1 MSDAF
6 SLIGQTISHYRIL
19 EKLGGGGMGVVY
31 KAEDT
36 DLRRFVALK
45 FLPDDVARDP
55 LALTR
60 FQREA
65 QAASALNHPNI
76 CTIYEV
82 GVENQ
87 RPFLVMEYLD
97 GETLKHR
104 IAGRPLELEL
114 LLSVSM
120 EIADALDAAHAQGII
135 HRDIKPANIFITKR
149 GRAKVLDFGLA
160 KLAAP
165 TRGASGS
172 GSGAGVA
179 SDSQRAES
187 ENTVTGSTGDY
198 HLTSPGSTLGTVAYM
213 SPEQVRAKQ
222 LDARTDLFS
231 FGAALYEMA
240 TGTLPFHGESP
251 GVIFEA
257 ILNRAPV
264 PAMRLNPNL
273 PPELERIINKGLE
286 KDRTLRYQHA
296 SEMHADL
303 KRLQRDASSGHISG
317 VGSSAY
323 AAGGSGSITGA
334 ATIRSKGTLIGI
346 AAVIL
351 AAAVGGYFFTKRNK
365 HADPVATTSSTRS
378 ATPATTLAT
387 AGNPRRAIAVLGFKN
402 LSGKPEYSWMS
413 TALAEMMTTELGQGD
428 ELRTIPGESVAHMK
442 LNLAIPDADSFGKDT
457 LNRIRNNLGSD
468 DVVVGSYL
476 PLGNGQIRLDLRL
489 QDTAAGET
497 VATVSEKG
505 KESEIDDL
513 VERAGSELR
522 AKLGIGALSGSQS
535 VVVKATM
542 PSNAEAARLYSEGL
556 QKLRIFDALAA
567 RDLLQKAVALDPN
580 HAPTRPALAEAW
592 STLGYDDKAKEQAR
606 RALELSSRF
615 SSEERL
621 LIEGRAHEL
630 LHEDPKAVE
639 GYRTLFQLFPDRVDY
654 GLLLLRAQLSA
665 GQNEDA
671 TATLATLRKLPA
683 TDVEAA
689 RLDLIEAN
697 LGGLGGDFK
706 REQVFAEKAA
716 AGGRA
721 IGAKLLEAEAL
732 LMEANARER
741 MGQSDQAIPLIKQ
754 ARELYM
760 SAGYREGAA
769 RTLLINGDILYDQG
783 HYEEAKGLFQD
794 ALVVFQETG
803 SHARIRSSY
812 ERLGN
817 VAYSQGQFVEAKE
830 IYGKALRLDEE
841 VHNVRGLSSDYGNL
855 ANTLDS
861 LGDLKGSLK
870 MQLQS
875 LAAFNEVGDKRGA
888 AETLN
893 NLGNL
898 YVEIGNFDEARKQY
912 DQALTIDKETSY
924 RRGEPFPISGIGD
937 TLLAKGDTAGAGK
950 KYAEA
955 LALCEE
961 IKDEDFGA
969 QVRTAMSFVALLEK
983 RFGDGEALARQAAA
997 AFDKNNSPGSGAW
1010 AHAMLARNLLGA
1022 GKLEEARAEAAKA
1035 VTLAQQTS
1043 GKTPRFEAVL
1053 ADASVKAK
1061 TGQVA
1066 EARKELE
1073 STLAETR
1080 KYGYL
1085 SYELQTRLALCE
1097 VELAAG
1103 DATAHARLSA
1113 LETEAKAHGLLLVA
1127 NQARTLYQ
1135 GK

>member
-1 MSDAF
+1 MPDAS
-6 SLIGQTISHYRIL
+6 SLIGQTVSHYRIV

-104 IAGRPLELEL
+104 IAGRPLELET
-114 LLSVSM
+114 LLSISM

-135 HRDIKPANIFITKR
+135 HRDIKPANIFVTKR
-149 GRAKVLDFGLA
+149 GHAKVLDFGLA
-160 KLAAP
+160 KVAA
-165 TRGASGS
+165 TSGSGS
-172 GSGAGVA
+172 GSGAGSGA
-179 SDSQRAES
+179 AERFAES

-213 SPEQVRAKQ
+213 SPEQVRAKE

-231 FGAALYEMA
+231 FGAALYEMG
-240 TGTLPFHGESP
+240 TGTLPFRGESP

-264 PAMRLNPNL
+264 PAVRLNPDL
-273 PPELERIINKGLE
+273 PPELERIIEKALE

-303 KRLQRDASSGHISG
+303 KRLQRDVSSGHISS
-317 VGSSAY
+317 VGSGAY
-323 AAGGSGSITGA
+323 TAGSSGSMPAVA
-334 ATIRSKGTLIGI
+334 ANRNKGTLVGIG
-346 AAVIL
+346 AVIL
-351 AAAVGGYFFTKRNK
+351 AAVLGGYFFTKRNK
-365 HADPVATTSSTRS
+365 PSDSHPANSNATPSSPGASSPVA
-378 ATPATTLAT
+378 

-402 LSGKPEYSWMS
+402 LSEKPEYSWLS
-413 TALAEMMTTELGQGD
+413 TALAEMLTTELGEGD

-442 LNLAIPDADSFGKDT
+442 LSLAIPDADSFGKET
-457 LNRIRNNLGSD
+457 LNRIRKNLGSD

-535 VVVKATM
+535 AVVKATM

-556 QKLRIFDALAA
+556 QKLRMFDALAG

-580 HAPTRPALAEAW
+580 HAPTRSALAEAW

-606 RALELSSRF
+606 RALELSAKF
-615 SSEERL
+615 SAEERL
-621 LIEGRAHEL
+621 LIEGRAHDL
-630 LHEDPKAVE
+630 LREEPKAVE
-639 GYRTLFQLFPDRVDY
+639 SYRTLTQLFPDRVDY
-654 GLLLLRAQLSA
+654 GLLLLRAQVSG

-671 TATLATLRKLPA
+671 AATLATLRKLPA
-683 TDVEAA
+683 TEVEAA

-716 AGGRA
+716 AGGKA

-732 LMEANARER
+732 LLEANARER
-741 MGQSDQAIPLIKQ
+741 MGQSDQAISLITQ
-754 ARELYM
+754 ARELYT

-769 RTLLINGDILYDQG
+769 RTLLINGDILFDQG
-783 HYEEAKGLFQD
+783 HYEEAKKLFND
-794 ALVVFQETG
+794 ALAVFQETG
-803 SHARIRSSY
+803 SHGRIRSSY

-817 VAYSQGQFVEAKE
+817 VAYSQGKLVEAKE
-830 IYGKALRLDEE
+830 FYGKALRLDQE
-841 VHNVRGLSSDYGNL
+841 VHNVHGLSSDYGNM
-855 ANTLDS
+855 ANALDG
-861 LGDLKGSLK
+861 LGDLKESLK

-888 AETLN
+888 SETLN

-898 YVEIGNFDEARKQY
+898 YVELGSIDEARKQY
-912 DQALTIDKETSY
+912 DQALSIAKETSY

-955 LALCEE
+955 LALCNEM
-961 IKDEDFGA
+961 KDEDFGA
-969 QVRTAMSFVALLEK
+969 QVRTAMAFVALLEK
-983 RFGDGEALARQAAA
+983 RFADGEALARQATIL
-997 AFDKNNSPGSGAW
+997 FDKNNSTGNAAW
-1010 AHAMLARNLLGA
+1010 AHAMLARNLLA
-1022 GKLEEARAEAAKA
+1022 SGKLDEARAEAAKA
-1035 VTLAQQTS
+1035 VTLGQQTS
-1043 GKTPRFEAVL
+1043 GKTPRYEAVL
-1053 ADASVKAK
+1053 ADALVKAK
-1061 TGQVA
+1061 EGQVA

-1073 STLAETR
+1073 ALVAETR

-1085 SYELQTRLALCE
+1085 AYELQTRLALCE

-1103 DATAHARLSA
+1103 DVTARAQLSA

-1127 NQARTLYQ
+1127 NLARAMYQ

>member
-1 MSDAF
+1 MAETS
-6 SLIGQTISHYRIL
+6 SLIGQTVSHYRIV

-36 DLRRFVALK
+36 DLKRFVALK

-82 GVENQ
+82 GLEDH

-104 IAGRPLELEL
+104 IAGRPLELET

-135 HRDIKPANIFITKR
+135 HRDIKPANIFITRR
-149 GRAKVLDFGLA
+149 GHAKVLDFGLA
-160 KLAAP
+160 KLGAP
-165 TRGASGS
+165 TRGSS
-172 GSGAGVA
+172 GSGAGVG
-179 SDSQRAES
+179 SGSQSAES
-187 ENTVTGSTGDY
+187 ENTVTGNPVDY

-213 SPEQVRAKQ
+213 SPEQVRAKP

-231 FGAALYEMA
+231 FSATLYEMA
-240 TGTLPFHGESP
+240 TGTLPFRGESP

-264 PAMRLNPNL
+264 PVVQLNPDV

-303 KRLQRDASSGHISG
+303 KRLQRDTTSGHISG
-317 VGSSAY
+317 AGSSAY
-323 AAGGSGSITGA
+323 PAAGSGSIVGVP
-334 ATIRSKGTLIGI
+334 TIRGKGTLVGL

-351 AAAVGGYFFTKRNK
+351 AAVVGGYFLSKRNK
-365 HADPVATTSSTRS
+365 NTDASVSTSPAGSST
-378 ATPATTLAT
+378 TPATPVA
-387 AGNPRRAIAVLGFKN
+387 ARNARRAIAVLGFKN
-402 LSGKPEYSWMS
+402 LSENPEYSWLS
-413 TALAEMMTTELGQGD
+413 TALAEMMTTELGEGD
-428 ELRTIPGESVAHMK
+428 ELRTIPGENVAQMK
-442 LNLAIPDADSFGKDT
+442 LNLAIPEADSYGKDT
-457 LNRIRNNLGSD
+457 LSRIRNNLGSD

-513 VERAGSELR
+513 VGRAGSELR
-522 AKLGIGALSGSQS
+522 AKIGIGALNAAQS
-535 VVVKATM
+535 VVVKASM
-542 PSNAEAARLYSEGL
+542 PSNPEAARLYSEGL
-556 QKLRIFDALAA
+556 QKLRMFDALGA
-567 RDLLQKAVALDPN
+567 RDSLQKAVALDPN
-580 HAPTRPALAEAW
+580 HAPTRSALAAAW
-592 STLGYDDKAKEQAR
+592 STLGYDDKAKEQGR
-606 RALELSSRF
+606 RALELSTKF

-621 LIEGRAHEL
+621 LIEGRTHEV
-630 LHEDPKAVE
+630 LHEYAKAVE
-639 GYRTLFQLFPDRVDY
+639 SYRALSQLFPDRVDY
-654 GLLLLRAQLSA
+654 GLLLLRTQISA

-671 TATLATLRKLPA
+671 AATLANLRKLPA

-689 RLDLIEAN
+689 QLDLNEAN
-697 LGGLGGDFK
+697 LGEFGGDFK
-706 REQVFAEKAA
+706 RQQVFAEKAA
-716 AGGRA
+716 AEGKA

-732 LMEANARER
+732 HVEANARER
-741 MGQSDQAIPLIKQ
+741 MGQSEQAIPLIKQ

-760 SAGYREGAA
+760 AAGYRDEAA

-803 SHARIRSSY
+803 AERRVRAAF

-817 VAYSQGQFVEAKE
+817 VWYSQGNYAEAKQYYE
-830 IYGKALRLDEE
+830 RALRLDEE

-861 LGDLKGSLK
+861 VGDLKGALK
-870 MQLQS
+870 MQVQS

-898 YVEIGNFDEARKQY
+898 YIELGNIDEARKQY
-912 DQALTIDKETSY
+912 EQALSTARETSY
-924 RRGEPFPISGIGD
+924 RRGEPSPIAGIGD
-937 TLLAKGDTAGAGK
+937 TLLWKGDTAGAGK

-955 LALCEE
+955 LAVCEE
-961 IKDEDFGA
+961 IKDEDYGA
-969 QVRTAMSFVALLEK
+969 QARTAMAFVALVEK
-983 RFGDGEALARQAAA
+983 RFGDGEGSARQAVTV
-997 AFDKNNSPGSGAW
+997 FDRNNSSETGAW
-1010 AHAMLARNLLGA
+1010 AHAILARNLLGA
-1022 GKLEEARAEAAKA
+1022 GKFDEARVEAAKA
-1035 VTLAQQTS
+1035 ISLAQKTS

-1053 ADASVKAK
+1053 ADARVKAK
-1061 TGQVA
+1061 AGQTS
-1066 EARKELE
+1066 EARKEFE
-1073 STLAETR
+1073 GVLAETR

-1085 SYELQTRLALCE
+1085 TYEFQIRLALCE
-1097 VELAAG
+1097 LELAAG

-1113 LETEAKAHGLLLVA
+1113 LETEARADGLLLVA
-1127 NQARTLYQ
+1127 NQARMLYQ

>member
-1 MSDAF
+1 MPEAV
-6 SLIGQTISHYRIL
+6 SLIGQTVSHYRIV

-45 FLPDDVARDP
+45 FLPDDVARDA

-76 CTIYEV
+76 STIYEV
-82 GVENQ
+82 GVEHQ

-104 IAGRPLELEL
+104 IAGRPLELEP

-149 GRAKVLDFGLA
+149 GHAKVLDFGLA
-160 KLAAP
+160 KLAP
-165 TRGASGS
+165 TRPASGS
-172 GSGAGVA
+172 GSGAG
-179 SDSQRAES
+179 SGSPFAES

-213 SPEQVRAKQ
+213 SPEQVRAKE

-231 FGAALYEMA
+231 FAAALYEMA
-240 TGTLPFHGESP
+240 TGTLPFRGESP

-257 ILNRAPV
+257 ILNRAPMPV
-264 PAMRLNPNL
+264 ARLNPDL

-317 VGSSAY
+317 AGTSAY
-323 AAGGSGSITGA
+323 AAGGPGSIAGVP
-334 ATIRSKGTLIGI
+334 TIRGKGALIGI
-346 AAVIL
+346 AAAVL
-351 AAAVGGYFFTKRNK
+351 AAVVVGGYFFTKRNTQTEVG
-365 HADPVATTSSTRS
+365 ASTSSAGTLTTSST
-378 ATPATTLAT
+378 TAT

-402 LSGKPEYSWMS
+402 LSEKPEYSWLS
-413 TALAEMMTTELGQGD
+413 TALAEMMTTELGEGD

-457 LNRIRNNLGSD
+457 LNRIRKNLGSD

-522 AKLGIGALSGSQS
+522 AKLGIGALNGSQS

-556 QKLRIFDALAA
+556 QKLRMFDALAA
-567 RDLLQKAVALDPN
+567 RDSLRKAAALDPN
-580 HAPTRPALAEAW
+580 HAPTRSALAEAW
-592 STLGYDDKAKEQAR
+592 STLGYDDKAKEQAQ
-606 RALELSSRF
+606 RALELSAKF

-630 LHEDPKAVE
+630 LREGPKAVE
-639 GYRTLFQLFPDRVDY
+639 SYRTLSQLFPDRVDY
-654 GLLLLRAQLSA
+654 GLLLLRAQLSG

-671 TATLATLRKLPA
+671 TATLANLRKLPA
-683 TDVEAA
+683 TEVEAA

-697 LGGLGGDFK
+697 LGGVGGDFK
-706 REQVFAEKAA
+706 REQVFAEKAV
-716 AGGRA
+716 AGGRG

-754 ARELYM
+754 ARERYM

-783 HYEEAKGLFQD
+783 HYEEAKGLFND

-803 SHARIRSSY
+803 SHGRIRSTY

-817 VAYSQGQFVEAKE
+817 VAYSQGKLVEAKA
-830 IYGKALRLDEE
+830 YYDKTLRLDEE

-855 ANTLDS
+855 ANALDG
-861 LGDLKGSLK
+861 LGDLKGSLR

-888 AETLN
+888 SETLN

-912 DQALTIDKETSY
+912 DQALSIAKETAY

-961 IKDEDFGA
+961 MKDEDFGG

-983 RFGDGEALARQAAA
+983 RFGDGEGLARQAAT
-997 AFDKNNSPGSGAW
+997 AFDKNNAPGNGAW

-1022 GKLEEARAEAAKA
+1022 GKLDEARAEATKA
-1035 VTLAQQTS
+1035 VTLAQQQS

-1053 ADASVKAK
+1053 ADARVKAK
-1061 TGQVA
+1061 GGLA
-1066 EARKELE
+1066 PEARKELE
-1073 STLAETR
+1073 AVLGETR

-1097 VELAAG
+1097 VELGAG
-1103 DATAHARLSA
+1103 DATARTRLSA
-1113 LETEAKAHGLLLVA
+1113 LETEAKGRGLLLVA
-1127 NQARTLYQ
+1127 NQARLLE
-1135 GK
+1135 

>member
-1 MSDAF
+1 MPDAV
-6 SLIGQTISHYRIL
+6 SLIGQTVSHYRIV
-19 EKLGGGGMGVVY
+19 ERLGGGGMGVVY

-82 GVENQ
+82 GVEDQ
-87 RPFLVMEYLD
+87 RPFLAMEYLD

-104 IAGRPLELEL
+104 IAGRPLELEP

-149 GRAKVLDFGLA
+149 GHAKVLDFGLA
-160 KLAAP
+160 KLAP
-165 TRGASGS
+165 TRRASGS
-172 GSGAGVA
+172 DAGSG
-179 SDSQRAES
+179 SPFAES

-213 SPEQVRAKQ
+213 SPEQVRAKE

-231 FGAALYEMA
+231 FAAALYEMA
-240 TGTLPFHGESP
+240 TGTLPFRGESP

-264 PAMRLNPNL
+264 PVVRLNPDL

-317 VGSSAY
+317 AGSSAY
-323 AAGGSGSITGA
+323 AAGGSGSIVRVP
-334 ATIRSKGTLIGI
+334 TIRSKGALIGI
-346 AAVIL
+346 AAAVL
-351 AAAVGGYFFTKRNK
+351 AAVVVGGYFFPKRNK
-365 HADPVATTSSTRS
+365 QTEVGASTPSAGTLTTSST
-378 ATPATTLAT
+378 AAT

-402 LSGKPEYSWMS
+402 LSEKPEYSWLS
-413 TALAEMMTTELGQGD
+413 TALAEMMTTELGAGD

-442 LNLAIPDADSFGKDT
+442 LNLAIPDADSFSKDT
-457 LNRIRNNLGSD
+457 LNRIRENLGSD

-476 PLGNGQIRLDLRL
+476 PLGNGQLRLDLRL
-489 QDTAAGET
+489 QDTTAGET

-522 AKLGIGALSGSQS
+522 AKLGIGALNGSQS

-556 QKLRIFDALAA
+556 QKLRMFDALAA
-567 RDLLQKAVALDPN
+567 RDLLRKAVALDPN
-580 HAPTRPALAEAW
+580 HAPTRSALAEAW
-592 STLGYDDKAKEQAR
+592 STLGYDDKAKEQAQ
-606 RALELSSRF
+606 RALELSAKF

-630 LHEDPKAVE
+630 LREGPKAVE
-639 GYRTLFQLFPDRVDY
+639 SYRTLSQLFPDRVDY
-654 GLLLLRAQLSA
+654 GLLLLRAQLSG

-671 TATLATLRKLPA
+671 TATLANLRKLPA
-683 TDVEAA
+683 TEVEAA

-697 LGGLGGDFK
+697 LGGVGGDFK
-706 REQVFAEKAA
+706 REQVFAEKAV
-716 AGGRA
+716 AGGRG

-783 HYEEAKGLFQD
+783 HYEEAKGLFND

-803 SHARIRSSY
+803 SHGRIRSTY

-817 VAYSQGQFVEAKE
+817 VAYSQGKLVEAKAYYE
-830 IYGKALRLDEE
+830 KTMRLDEE

-855 ANTLDS
+855 ANALDG

-870 MQLQS
+870 IQLQS

-888 AETLN
+888 SETLN

-912 DQALTIDKETSY
+912 DQALSIAKETAY

-950 KYAEA
+950 KYAGA

-961 IKDEDFGA
+961 MKDEDFGG

-983 RFGDGEALARQAAA
+983 RFGDGEGLARQAAT
-997 AFDKNNSPGSGAW
+997 AFDKNNSPGNGAW
-1010 AHAMLARNLLGA
+1010 AHAMLARNLLGG
-1022 GKLEEARAEAAKA
+1022 GKLDEARAEATKA
-1035 VTLAQQTS
+1035 VTLAQQQS

-1053 ADASVKAK
+1053 ADARVKAK
-1061 TGQVA
+1061 AGLA
-1066 EARKELE
+1066 PEARKELE
-1073 STLAETR
+1073 AVLAETR

-1103 DATAHARLSA
+1103 DATAQARLNA
-1113 LETEAKAHGLLLVA
+1113 LETEAKGRGLLLVA
-1127 NQARTLYQ
+1127 NQARMLDQ

>member
-1 MSDAF
+1 MTEPS
-6 SLIGQTISHYRIL
+6 SLIGQTVSHYRIV

-36 DLRRFVALK
+36 DLRRFAALK
-45 FLPDDVARDP
+45 FLPDAVARDP

-82 GVENQ
+82 GVEQQ

-104 IAGRPLELEL
+104 IAGRPLELEA

-120 EIADALDAAHAQGII
+120 EIADALDAAHGQGII

-149 GRAKVLDFGLA
+149 GHAKVLDFGLA

-165 TRGASGS
+165 TRGAPGS
-172 GSGAGVA
+172 GSGAGTG
-179 SDSQRAES
+179 SRFAES
-187 ENTVTGSTGDY
+187 ENTVTASTGDY

-213 SPEQVRAKQ
+213 SPEQVRAKE
-222 LDARTDLFS
+222 LDVRTDLFS
-231 FGAALYEMA
+231 FSAALYEMA
-240 TGTLPFHGESP
+240 TGTLPFRGESQ

-264 PAMRLNPNL
+264 PAGRLNPDL

-317 VGSSAY
+317 AASSAY
-323 AAGGSGSITGA
+323 AAGGSSAMAGVTM
-334 ATIRSKGTLIGI
+334 IRGKGTLIGI

-351 AAAVGGYFFTKRNK
+351 AALVGGYFFTKRNK
-365 HADPVATTSSTRS
+365 RTDPGASASSAGTAAS
-378 ATPATTLAT
+378 APMPTPTK

-402 LSGKPEYSWMS
+402 LSEKPEYSWLS
-413 TALAEMMTTELGQGD
+413 TALAEMMTTELGEGD

-457 LNRIRNNLGSD
+457 LNRIRKNLGSD

-513 VERAGSELR
+513 VERAGNELR

-556 QKLRIFDALAA
+556 QKLRMFDALAA
-567 RDLLQKAVALDPN
+567 RDLLLKTVALDPN
-580 HAPTRPALAEAW
+580 HAPTRSALAEVW

-606 RALELSSRF
+606 RALELSAKF

-630 LHEDPKAVE
+630 LREGPKAVE
-639 GYRTLFQLFPDRVDY
+639 SYRTLAQLFPDRVDY
-654 GLLLLRAQLSA
+654 GLLLLRAQLSG
-665 GQNEDA
+665 GQSDDA
-671 TATLATLRKLPA
+671 AATLANLRKLPA
-683 TDVEAA
+683 TEVEEA

-697 LGGLGGDFK
+697 LGGLVGDFK
-706 REQVFAEKAA
+706 REQVFAEKAV
-716 AGGRA
+716 AGGRV

-732 LMEANARER
+732 QMEANARER
-741 MGQSDQAIPLIKQ
+741 MGQSDQAIPLIKR
-754 ARELYM
+754 ARELYT
-760 SAGYREGAA
+760 SAGYRDGAA

-783 HYEEAKGLFQD
+783 HYDEAKGLFED
-794 ALVVFQETG
+794 ALAVFQETG
-803 SHARIRSSY
+803 SHGRIRASY

-817 VAYSQGQFVEAKE
+817 VAYSQGKLVEAKE
-830 IYGKALRLDEE
+830 YYEKTLRLDEE
-841 VHNVRGLSSDYGNL
+841 VHNVRGLSSDYGNM
-855 ANTLDS
+855 ANTLDG

-888 AETLN
+888 SETLN

-898 YVEIGNFDEARKQY
+898 YVELGNFDEARKQY
-912 DQALTIDKETSY
+912 DQALSIAKETSY
-924 RRGEPFPISGIGD
+924 RRAEPFPIAGIGD

-961 IKDEDFGA
+961 MKEEDFGA
-969 QVRTAMSFVALLEK
+969 QVRTAMSFVALVEK
-983 RFGDGEALARQAAA
+983 RFGDGEDLARQAAT
-997 AFDKNNSPGSGAW
+997 AFDKNNSPGNGAG
-1010 AHAMLARNLLGA
+1010 AHAILARNLLGA
-1022 GKLEEARAEAAKA
+1022 GKLDEARAEAAKA

-1043 GKTPRFEAVL
+1043 GKTPRFEAVF
-1053 ADASVKAK
+1053 ADARVKAK
-1061 TGQVA
+1061 NGQVP

-1073 STLAETR
+1073 AVLAETR

-1113 LETEAKAHGLLLVA
+1113 LETEAKAHGLMLVA
-1127 NQARTLYQ
+1127 NQARMLNQ

>member
-1 MSDAF
+1 MADAP
-6 SLIGQTISHYRIL
+6 SLIGQTVSHYRIL
-19 EKLGGGGMGVVY
+19 ERLGGGGMGVVY

-36 DLRRFVALK
+36 DLRRYVALK

-55 LALTR
+55 LSLTR

-82 GVENQ
+82 GVEDQ

-104 IAGRPLELEL
+104 IAGRPLELET

-149 GRAKVLDFGLA
+149 EHAKILDFGLA
-160 KLAAP
+160 KQAGPA
-165 TRGASGS
+165 RSGSGS
-172 GSGAGVA
+172 GSGAG
-179 SDSQRAES
+179 SGSRFAES
-187 ENTVTGSTGDY
+187 ENTVTASEGGY

-213 SPEQVRAKQ
+213 SPEQVRAKE

-231 FGAALYEMA
+231 FAATLYEMA
-240 TGTLPFHGESP
+240 TGTLPFRGESP

-264 PAMRLNPNL
+264 PAMRLNPDL
-273 PPELERIINKGLE
+273 PQELERIINKGLE

-317 VGSSAY
+317 VGSAAY
-323 AAGGSGSITGA
+323 GAAGSGAIAGMPTMRG
-334 ATIRSKGTLIGI
+334 KGRQIGI
-346 AAVIL
+346 AALIL
-351 AAAVGGYFFTKRNK
+351 AVMVGGYFFIKRNK
-365 HADPVATTSSTRS
+365 RSDAGAAASPGGTSTSA
-378 ATPATTLAT
+378 ATPAT

-402 LSGKPEYSWMS
+402 LSEKPEYSWLS
-413 TALAEMMTTELGQGD
+413 TALAEMMTTELGEGD
-428 ELRTIPGESVAHMK
+428 ELRTISGESVAHMK
-442 LNLAIPDADSFGKDT
+442 LNLAIPDADSFSKDT
-457 LNRIRNNLGSD
+457 LNRIRKNLGSD

-505 KESEIDDL
+505 KESEVDDL

-522 AKLGIGALSGSQS
+522 AKLGIGALSGPQA

-556 QKLRIFDALAA
+556 QKLRVFDALAA

-580 HAPTRPALAEAW
+580 HAPTRSALAEAW

-606 RALELSSRF
+606 RALELSAKF

-630 LHEDPKAVE
+630 LREGPKAVE
-639 GYRTLFQLFPDRVDY
+639 SYRTLSQLFPDRVDY
-654 GLLLLRAQLSA
+654 GLLLLRAQLSG
-665 GQNEDA
+665 GQQEDA
-671 TATLATLRKLPA
+671 TATLANLRKLPA
-683 TDVEAA
+683 TEVEEA
-689 RLDLIEAN
+689 RLDLSEAN
-697 LGGLGGDFK
+697 VGGLAGDFK
-706 REQVFAEKAA
+706 REQVFAEKAVA
-716 AGGRA
+716 SGKA

-732 LMEANARER
+732 LIEANARER
-741 MGQSDQAIPLIKQ
+741 MGQSEQAIPLITR
-754 ARELYM
+754 ARELYTA
-760 SAGYREGAA
+760 AGYRDGAA
-769 RTLLINGDILYDQG
+769 RTLLINGDILFDQG
-783 HYEEAKGLFQD
+783 HYEEAKKLFHD
-794 ALVVFQETG
+794 ALAVFQETG
-803 SHARIRSSY
+803 SLGRIRASY

-817 VAYSQGQFVEAKE
+817 VAYSQGKLVEAKE
-830 IYGKALRLDEE
+830 YYGKTLQLDEQ
-841 VHNVRGLSSDYGNL
+841 VHNVRGLSSDYGNM
-855 ANTLDS
+855 ANALDG
-861 LGDLKGSLK
+861 LGDLQGSLK

-875 LAAFNEVGDKRGA
+875 LAAFQEVGDQRGA
-888 AETLN
+888 SETLN

-898 YVEIGNFDEARKQY
+898 YVEMGKFDEARKQY
-912 DQALTIDKETSY
+912 DQALEIAKETSY
-924 RRGEPFPISGIGD
+924 RRAEPYPISGIGD

-961 IKDEDFGA
+961 MKDEDFGG
-969 QVRTAMSFVALLEK
+969 QVRTAMAFVALLEK
-983 RFGDGEALARQAAA
+983 RFADGEGLARQAATT
-997 AFDKNNSPGSGAW
+997 FEKNNSQGNGAS
-1010 AHAMLARNLLGA
+1010 ARGMLARNLLGA
-1022 GKLEEARAEAAKA
+1022 GKLEEARAEVTKA

-1043 GKTPRFEAVL
+1043 GKTPRF
-1053 ADASVKAK
+1053 DASIAEAMVKAK
-1061 TGQVA
+1061 AGQA
-1066 EARKELE
+1066 PEARKELE
-1073 STLAETR
+1073 GVLAETR

-1103 DATAHARLSA
+1103 DATAHARLRA

-1127 NQARTLYQ
+1127 NQARQLDQ

>member
-1 MSDAF
+1 MPDAS
-6 SLIGQTISHYRIL
+6 SLIGQTVSHYRIV

-36 DLRRFVALK
+36 ELRRFVALK

-65 QAASALNHPNI
+65 QATSALNHPNI

-82 GVENQ
+82 GVEDQ

-104 IAGRPLELEL
+104 IAGRPLELEP
-114 LLSVSM
+114 LLSVSV

-149 GRAKVLDFGLA
+149 GHAKVLDFGLA

-172 GSGAGVA
+172 GSGAG
-179 SDSQRAES
+179 SGSQFAES

-198 HLTSPGSTLGTVAYM
+198 QLTSPGSTLGTVAYM
-213 SPEQVRAKQ
+213 SPEQVRGKE

-240 TGTLPFHGESP
+240 TGTLPFRGESP

-264 PAMRLNPNL
+264 PVVRLNPDL

-286 KDRTLRYQHA
+286 KDRMLRYQHA

-317 VGSSAY
+317 AGSSAY
-323 AAGGSGSITGA
+323 AAGGSSSIAGVP
-334 ATIRSKGTLIGI
+334 TIRGKGRLIGI

-351 AAAVGGYFFTKRNK
+351 AAVVGVYFFTKRNK
-365 HADPVATTSSTRS
+365 HTDAGASTSSAGTSTRPS
-378 ATPATTLAT
+378 TFAT
-387 AGNPRRAIAVLGFKN
+387 AENPRRAIAVLGFKN
-402 LSGKPEYSWMS
+402 LSEKPEYSWLS
-413 TALAEMMTTELGQGD
+413 TALAEMMTTELGEGD

-457 LNRIRNNLGSD
+457 LNRIRKNLGSD

-476 PLGNGQIRLDLRL
+476 PLGNGQIRLDMRL

-513 VERAGSELR
+513 VVRAGSELR
-522 AKLGIGALSGSQS
+522 AKLGIATLSGSQS

-542 PSNAEAARLYSEGL
+542 PSNAVAARLYSQGL
-556 QKLRIFDALAA
+556 QKLRMFDALAA

-580 HAPTRPALAEAW
+580 HAPTRSALAEAW

-606 RALELSSRF
+606 RALELSARF

-630 LHEDPKAVE
+630 LREGPKAVE
-639 GYRTLFQLFPDRVDY
+639 SYRMLSQLFPDRVDY
-654 GLLLLRAQLSA
+654 GLLLLRAQLSG

-671 TATLATLRKLPA
+671 TATLANLRKIPA
-683 TDVEAA
+683 SEVEAA

-706 REQVFAEKAA
+706 REQVFAEKAV

-741 MGQSDQAIPLIKQ
+741 MGQSDQAIPLIQQ
-754 ARELYM
+754 ARELYT

-769 RTLLINGDILYDQG
+769 RTLLINGDILFDQG
-783 HYEEAKGLFQD
+783 HYEEAKKLFND

-803 SHARIRSSY
+803 SHGRIRSSY

-817 VAYSQGQFVEAKE
+817 VAYSQGKLVEAKE
-830 IYGKALRLDEE
+830 YYERTMRLDEE

-855 ANTLDS
+855 ANALDG

-875 LAAFNEVGDKRGA
+875 LAAFNDVGDKRGA
-888 AETLN
+888 SETLN

-912 DQALTIDKETSY
+912 DQALAIAKETSY

-950 KYAEA
+950 KYTEA

-961 IKDEDFGA
+961 MKDEDFGG

-983 RFGDGEALARQAAA
+983 RFEDGEGLARQAAT
-997 AFDKNNSPGSGAW
+997 AFDKNNSPGNGAW
-1010 AHAMLARNLLGA
+1010 AHSILARNLLGA
-1022 GKLEEARAEAAKA
+1022 GKLDEARAEATKA

-1043 GKTPRFEAVL
+1043 GKTPRFEAAL
-1053 ADASVKAK
+1053 ADARVKAK
-1061 TGQVA
+1061 AGLA
-1066 EARKELE
+1066 PEARKELE
-1073 STLAETR
+1073 AVLAEAR

-1097 VELAAG
+1097 VELAAN

-1127 NQARTLYQ
+1127 NQARMLYQ

>member
-1 MSDAF
+1 MPDA
-6 SLIGQTISHYRIL
+6 SLIGQTVSHYRIV
-19 EKLGGGGMGVVY
+19 EKLGGGGMGLVY

-36 DLRRFVALK
+36 ELRRFVALK

-104 IAGRPLELEL
+104 VAGQALELEP
-114 LLSVSM
+114 LLSISM
-120 EIADALDAAHAQGII
+120 EIADALDAAHALGII

-149 GRAKVLDFGLA
+149 GHAKVLDFGLA
-160 KLAAP
+160 KLTAP

-172 GSGAGVA
+172 TSGLGSG
-179 SDSQRAES
+179 SQFTAS

-213 SPEQVRAKQ
+213 SPEQVRAKE

-240 TGTLPFHGESP
+240 TGTLPFRGESP

-257 ILNRAPV
+257 ILNRTPV
-264 PAMRLNPNL
+264 PVVRLNPDL
-273 PPELERIINKGLE
+273 PVELERIINKGLE

-317 VGSSAY
+317 AGSSAY
-323 AAGGSGSITGA
+323 AGRESSSIAGVS
-334 ATIRSKGTLIGI
+334 TIRGKGILIGI

-351 AAAVGGYFFTKRNK
+351 ATVVGGYFFESNK
-365 HADPVATTSSTRS
+365 HRDAGASTSSAGTS
-378 ATPATTLAT
+378 TTPLTPATT

-402 LSGKPEYSWMS
+402 LSEKPEYSWLS
-413 TALAEMMTTELGQGD
+413 TALAEMMTTELGEGD

-457 LNRIRNNLGSD
+457 LNRIRKNLGSD

-476 PLGNGQIRLDLRL
+476 PLGNGHIRLDLRL

-556 QKLRIFDALAA
+556 QKLRMFDALAA
-567 RDLLQKAVALDPN
+567 RDSLQKAVALDPH
-580 HAPTRPALAEAW
+580 HAPTRSALAEAW
-592 STLGYDDKAKEQAR
+592 STLGYDDEAKEQAR
-606 RALELSSRF
+606 RALEF
-615 SSEERL
+615 SAKFSAEERL

-630 LHEDPKAVE
+630 LREGPKAVE
-639 GYRTLFQLFPDRVDY
+639 SYRTLSQLFPDRVDY
-654 GLLLLRAQLSA
+654 GLLLLRAQLSG

-671 TATLATLRKLPA
+671 TATLGNLRRLPA
-683 TDVEAA
+683 TEVEAA

-697 LGGLGGDFK
+697 LGGLRGDFK
-706 REQVFAEKAA
+706 REQVFAEKAV

-769 RTLLINGDILYDQG
+769 RTLLINGDILFDQG
-783 HYEEAKGLFQD
+783 HFEEAKELFND
-794 ALVVFQETG
+794 ALLVFQETG
-803 SHARIRSSY
+803 SHGRIRSSY

-817 VAYSQGQFVEAKE
+817 VAYSQGKLVAAKE
-830 IYGKALRLDEE
+830 YYEKTMRLDEE

-855 ANTLDS
+855 ANALDG

-870 MQLQS
+870 LQRQS

-888 AETLN
+888 SETLN

-898 YVEIGNFDEARKQY
+898 YIEIGNFDEARKQY
-912 DQALTIDKETSY
+912 DQALSIARETSY

-937 TLLAKGDTAGAGK
+937 TLLAKGDTAGADK
-950 KYAEA
+950 KYTEA

-961 IKDEDFGA
+961 MKDEDFGA

-983 RFGDGEALARQAAA
+983 RFMDGEGLARRAAT
-997 AFDKNNSPGSGAW
+997 AFDKNNSPGNAAW
-1010 AHAMLARNLLGA
+1010 AHAILARNLLGA
-1022 GKLEEARAEAAKA
+1022 GKLDEARAEATKA
-1035 VTLAQQTS
+1035 LTLAQQTL

-1053 ADASVKAK
+1053 ADARVKAK
-1061 TGQVA
+1061 AGLA
-1066 EARKELE
+1066 PEARKELE
-1073 STLAETR
+1073 GVLAETR

-1085 SYELQTRLALCE
+1085 SYELQTQLALCE

-1113 LETEAKAHGLLLVA
+1113 LETESKTHGLILVA
-1127 NQARTLYQ
+1127 NQARMLDQ
-1135 GK
+1135 RK